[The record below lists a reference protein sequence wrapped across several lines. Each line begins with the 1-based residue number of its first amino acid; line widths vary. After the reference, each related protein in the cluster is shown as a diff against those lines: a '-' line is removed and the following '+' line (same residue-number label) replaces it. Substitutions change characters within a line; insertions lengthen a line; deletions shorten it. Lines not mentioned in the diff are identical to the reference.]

1 MERLDVDSPLAR
13 ARTQRPDERTKTRNN
28 LLPVACANGSL
39 TPSRIARRAVEG
51 VTCRRNSTSDQNPF
65 IREQERT
72 RCANRGW
79 LARRT
84 AKSNPFREAERTRC
98 GGRARPPPPPPQ
110 RRPERTKCFARG
122 QRDQAPAR
130 PGEKMRCGGGARPAP
145 ALTGRVIDCG
155 FVLSPE
161 ATQRPDVAPVFVDA
175 VEKNGYP
182 GAVERKSFALDGGSG
197 THVQAPAH
205 YVVGGR
211 TIDRFS
217 LDELVDVPLVVVDCG
232 APYVDADYIL
242 TPEDVEQDER
252 KHGPIPRGCL
262 VAIRTGWGVHY
273 DNRDRYYN
281 VTDWTDIDESTGLA
295 RLHFPSVSEGAAR
308 LLRDRGVVGVG
319 VDTMALDGPRVS
331 GATRELLN
339 RDCYV
344 VANLHLPDELPARG
358 AQMTVAPLLVQGAP
372 EAPCRVYVRV
382 P

>member
-1 MERLDVDSPLAR
+1 
-13 ARTQRPDERTKTRNN
+13 
-28 LLPVACANGSL
+28 
-39 TPSRIARRAVEG
+39 
-51 VTCRRNSTSDQNPF
+51 
-65 IREQERT
+65 
-72 RCANRGW
+72 
-79 LARRT
+79 
-84 AKSNPFREAERTRC
+84 
-98 GGRARPPPPPPQ
+98 
-110 RRPERTKCFARG
+110 
-122 QRDQAPAR
+122 
-130 PGEKMRCGGGARPAP
+130 
-145 ALTGRVIDCG
+145 
-155 FVLSPE
+155 
-161 ATQRPDVAPVFVDA
+161 VDA
-175 VEKNGYP
+175 VETTGYP

-217 LDELVDVPLVVVDCG
+217 LGELVDVPLVVVDCG

-242 TPEDVEQDER
+242 TPEDVKQDER
-252 KHGPIPRGCL
+252 KHGPIPRGCF

-273 DNRDRYYN
+273 QNRDRYYN

-331 GATRELLN
+331 GAARELLN